1 MPGPGPDGFNLST
14 AFAAVGRAVPD
25 QELLVWRDRRLPY
38 AEVDARVD
46 VVERSPSGKADYRWA
61 RPPRPPWAPPEHE
74 GRVTGHRR
82 RMASF
87 DTVVL
92 DIDGTLLD
100 SNYHHA
106 LAWSRAFDK
115 VLDRHV
121 PAAVIHRHIGMGGDR
136 LVAAV
141 AGDDV
146 EDQHG
151 DEVRERWE
159 KEYDEVIDQTRLF
172 ESARELLVAI
182 GAAGLK
188 VVLASSSI
196 PKHAERP
203 LELLRAGEHSDAW
216 TTSEDAE
223 ESKPD
228 PELLDA
234 ALEKVAGGRALM
246 VGDAVWDVEA
256 ADAQRIPTIGL
267 LCGGTGRQ
275 ELLDAGAVA
284 VYDDPADLIA
294 HLGEALEAANR
305 S

>member
-1 MPGPGPDGFNLST
+1 
-14 AFAAVGRAVPD
+14 
-25 QELLVWRDRRLPY
+25 
-38 AEVDARVD
+38 
-46 VVERSPSGKADYRWA
+46 
-61 RPPRPPWAPPEHE
+61 
-74 GRVTGHRR
+74 
-82 RMASF
+82 MASF

-106 LAWSRAFDK
+106 LAWSRAFDR

-121 PAAVIHRHIGMGGDR
+121 PVSAIHRHIGMGGDR

-146 EDQHG
+146 EDRHG

-159 KEYDEVIDQTRLF
+159 KEYDEVIDRTRLF
-172 ESARELLVAI
+172 ESARDLLIAI
-182 GAAGLK
+182 GEAGPK

-196 PKHAERP
+196 PKHAQRP

-228 PELLDA
+228 PELLEA
-234 ALEKVAGGRALM
+234 ALEKVAGGRAVM
-246 VGDAVWDVEA
+246 IGDSVWDVAA
-256 ADAQRIPTIGL
+256 ADAQGIPTIGL
-267 LCGGTGRQ
+267 LCGGYGRQ
-275 ELLDAGAVA
+275 ELLHAGAVA
-284 VYDDPADLIA
+284 VYDDPADLLA
-294 HLGEALEAANR
+294 HLDAAFATAATGTPGTPG
-305 S
+305 

>member
-1 MPGPGPDGFNLST
+1 
-14 AFAAVGRAVPD
+14 
-25 QELLVWRDRRLPY
+25 
-38 AEVDARVD
+38 
-46 VVERSPSGKADYRWA
+46 
-61 RPPRPPWAPPEHE
+61 
-74 GRVTGHRR
+74 
-82 RMASF
+82 MASF
-87 DTVVL
+87 DTVVF

-106 LAWSRAFDK
+106 LAWSRAFDQ

-121 PAAVIHRHIGMGGDR
+121 PAAAIHRCIGMGGDR

-146 EDQHG
+146 EEQHG
-151 DEVRERWE
+151 DEIRDRWE
-159 KEYDEVIDQTRLF
+159 KEYDRIVDETQLL
-172 ESARELLVAI
+172 EQARDLL
-182 GAAGLK
+182 AAVGRSGMK

-203 LELLRAGEHSDAW
+203 LELLRAGEHSDDW

-228 PELLDA
+228 PELLEE
-234 ALEKVAGGRALM
+234 ALRKVGGGRAVM

-256 ADAQRIPTIGL
+256 ANAQGIPTIGVL
-267 LCGGTGRQ
+267 SGGYGRQ

-284 VYDDPADLIA
+284 VYADPADLLA
-294 HLGEALEAANR
+294 HLEEALATAGGH
-305 S
+305 